1 MDTMSSLPASRAA
14 SAYGSR
20 PTSPY
25 VNRDTWRRDPL
36 YGQMQLQPQQQYPQ
50 QQQQEQQQQQP
61 QPQYEQYVYNSS
73 SKSMDV

>member
-36 YGQMQLQPQQQYPQ
+36 YGQTQLQPQQQYPQ
-50 QQQQEQQQQQP
+50 QQQQEQQQQQ